1 MPHGGTLALETANDE
16 LDGHHRPRGAADLK
30 PGRYARLTVRDDG
43 CGMDAATRARLF
55 EPFFTTKEKGKGTGL
70 GLATA
75 YGIVKQLGGEI
86 CVESAPN
93 QGSTFTLY
101 FLATTEALP
110 VKTERTGPAMASV
123 GTETILLVEDEPFV
137 RDFAATMLRRH
148 GFHVLE
154 ACAPEEALALAAR
167 TPALDLVLTDVVMPG
182 MSGPQMLDRLR
193 AQRPVRALLMT
204 GYADREIVPRGLP
217 GQEVDLLHKPF
228 GVHDLLRK
236 VRAALDA
243 EPLDAPLL
251 AAQSRKR

>member
-1 MPHGGTLALETANDE
+1 MDETECLRSPAP
-16 LDGHHRPRGAADLK
+16 GSCSPVCGWHVHAA
-30 PGRYARLTVRDDG
+30 
-43 CGMDAATRARLF
+43 LF

-93 QGSTFTLY
+93 QGSVFTLY
-101 FLATTEALP
+101 LLATTEVLP
-110 VKTERTGPAMASV
+110 VKTEHAGRAIASV

-137 RDFAATMLRRH
+137 RDFAATVLRRH

-154 ACAPEEALALAAR
+154 ARAPEEALALAAR
-167 TPALDLVLTDVVMPG
+167 TPVLDLVLTDVVMPG
-182 MSGPQMLDRLR
+182 MSGPQMLDKLR
-193 AQRPVRALLMT
+193 AQRPVRALLMS
-204 GYADREIVPRGLP
+204 GYTDREIVLRGLP

-228 GVHDLLRK
+228 GLHDLLKR

-243 EPLDAPLL
+243 EPLALPPHQHPLNET
-251 AAQSRKR
+251 AV